1 MFNNN
6 RKTCDVLLH
15 NKSFEDNIS
24 RKLFR
29 ITINTN
35 TRMFIV
41 NNKFT
46 YDIVVTFCRFKE
58 LMLRKALISIFAYNN
73 I

>member
-1 MFNNN
+1 
-6 RKTCDVLLH
+6 
-15 NKSFEDNIS
+15 
-24 RKLFR
+24 
-29 ITINTN
+29 
-35 TRMFIV
+35 MFIV

>member
-1 MFNNN
+1 VFNNN

-15 NKSFEDNIS
+15 NESFKDNIS

-46 YDIVVTFCRFKE
+46 YDIVVTFYRFKE
-58 LMLRKALISIFAYNN
+58 LMLRKALISIFAHNN